1 MRAIIRS
8 IFPVDHTVTTLEQN
22 NELIKY
28 YLRYLK
34 LRKEEFIKNYQPDDF
49 QKLTDEEKIQ
59 LGAFLV
65 EKSNKEKVE
74 ARIVINFLINEYRL
88 NKIQKRKERSE
99 FFLKSIRTISVKDTE
114 VPPYLVA
121 EKNKTSAALIAKEA
135 ERFENPILSDSE
147 ADELGLYPYLLKIN
161 K

>member
-1 MRAIIRS
+1 M
-8 IFPVDHTVTTLEQN
+8 DHTVTTLEQN

-59 LGAFLV
+59 LGAFLI

-74 ARIVINFLINEYRL
+74 ARIVINFFINEYCL
-88 NKIQKRKERSE
+88 NRIQRRKERSE
-99 FFLKSIRTISVKDTE
+99 FFLKKYTY
-114 VPPYLVA
+114 YL
-121 EKNKTSAALIAKEA
+121 
-135 ERFENPILSDSE
+135 RQRH
-147 ADELGLYPYLLKIN
+147 
-161 K
+161 